1 MNKKNSIAMNLIDK
15 YSEIYLSLKNKYK
28 STDNSFMFSTRE
40 NSYNMLLENNFSK
53 ELAKRYEHSNIES
66 VAEIDYNFIFN
77 NDEGVNL
84 SDLFYCQNEDLEAN
98 VIFLSNGIFLKKKII
113 ENTIPEGVII
123 CGMKEASQKY
133 PSIFEKYY
141 DSLAKNSDD
150 KYSFLNTLFA
160 NDGLFLYIPEN
171 VRIEM
176 PFQII
181 NLSFGFENKNFFN
194 RNLFII
200 EENSEA
206 SLIVCNHSLNNSK
219 NFVIDISEAIVKD
232 NSTFEYY
239 AIQNETSNSIV
250 NNYLFASA
258 AKNATIK
265 TLGLLLH
272 GNILRNNI
280 FVSLIGE
287 HSFAGLYS
295 LSLADRKQVFEN
307 YTSLIHEVPNAT
319 SNELYKN
326 IIDENA
332 ICFFEG
338 KIVVKKEAQKTE
350 ARQEN
355 RNICLTDHAKIFTK
369 PQLEIYADDVVC
381 GHGSTVGQLNG
392 NELFYL
398 QQRGI
403 DYEEARQLLLF
414 AFANDI
420 LSKIKIDTLKNKIVD
435 MIEMRLKGQISDK
448 CNCLLGCN
456 L

>member
-1 MNKKNSIAMNLIDK
+1 MTLIDK
-15 YSEIYLSLKNKYK
+15 YSEIFLSLKNKYK

-40 NSYNMLLENNFSK
+40 NSYDILMGNNFSK
-53 ELAKRYEHSNIES
+53 EIAKRYEHSKIES
-66 VAEIDYNFIFN
+66 ASEIDYNFIFN
-77 NDEGVNL
+77 NDEEVNL
-84 SDLFYCQNEDLEAN
+84 FDLFNCQNEDLKAN
-98 VIFLSNGIFLKKKII
+98 VIFLSNGIFYKKKFI

-123 CGMKEASQKY
+123 CGMQEASKKY
-133 PSIFEKYY
+133 FSIFEKYY

-171 VRIEM
+171 VKIEM

-181 NLSFGFENKNFFN
+181 NLSFGFENKNLFN

-200 EENSEA
+200 EKNSDA
-206 SLIVCNHSLNNSK
+206 LLIVCNHSLNNSK
-219 NFVIDISEAIVKD
+219 NFVIDVSEAIIKD
-232 NSTFEYY
+232 NSNFEYY
-239 AIQNETSNSIV
+239 TVQNETSNSIV

-258 AKNATIK
+258 EKNATIK
-265 TLGLLLH
+265 TLELLLH

-280 FVSLIGE
+280 YVSLIGE
-287 HSFAGLYS
+287 HSTAGLYS
-295 LSLADRKQVFEN
+295 LSLADRKQIFEN
-307 YTSLIHEVPNAT
+307 FSSVTHYVPNAN
-319 SNELYKN
+319 SHELYKN

-350 ARQEN
+350 AHQEN
-355 RNICLTDHAKIFTK
+355 RNICLTKDAKIFTK
-369 PQLEIYADDVVC
+369 PQLEIYADDVIC
-381 GHGSTVGQLNG
+381 GHGSTVGQLNES
-392 NELFYL
+392 ELFYL

-403 DYEEARQLLLF
+403 EYEEARQLLLF

-420 LSKIKIDTLKNKIVD
+420 LSKINIDGLKNKIAD

-448 CNCLLGCN
+448 CNCLLGCS
-456 L
+456 LY